1 MTQHLIRIGKKRK
14 ILSRNLGNKVFW
26 EKWMKN
32 LILSKT
38 IILHKITID
47 KTMSLLLK
55 LKQKN
60 KVLAIHFNIIEQSK
74 DLLKPQI
81 AI

>member
-1 MTQHLIRIGKKRK
+1 
-14 ILSRNLGNKVFW
+14 
-26 EKWMKN
+26 MKN

-47 KTMSLLLK
+47 KAMSLLLK